1 MDKKDMELNMK
12 LMTEMGLE
20 EGDRRRVYDQDTG
33 AICKLGQKEIV
44 TPGAQ
49 GGKNAV
55 EFDLIGNPRL
65 MNKLFGDFVD
75 KLTDAEELDSDVVS
89 FSTQIDQSTKKNQ
102 ARVVFEDG
110 TTMESKPFDNETL
123 CYADIIFK
131 LGGEDKDLS
140 EYDYDRRKAA
150 VVKPPKKT
158 TRRKT
163 Q

>member
-1 MDKKDMELNMK
+1 MDKRDMELNFQ
-12 LMTEMGLE
+12 LMSEMGLE

-65 MNKLFGDFVD
+65 MTKLFGDFVD
-75 KLTDAEELDSDVVS
+75 KLTESEELESDVVS
-89 FSTQIDQSTKKNQ
+89 FSTQIDQQSKKNQ
-102 ARVVFEDG
+102 ARVMFEDG
-110 TTMESKPFDNETL
+110 TSMESRPFDNETL
-123 CYADIIFK
+123 CYADLIFRI
-131 LGGEDKDLS
+131 GGEDRDLS
-140 EYDYDRRKAA
+140 SFDFDRRKAA
-150 VVKPPKKT
+150 VVKPPKRT
-158 TRRKT
+158 PRRKS